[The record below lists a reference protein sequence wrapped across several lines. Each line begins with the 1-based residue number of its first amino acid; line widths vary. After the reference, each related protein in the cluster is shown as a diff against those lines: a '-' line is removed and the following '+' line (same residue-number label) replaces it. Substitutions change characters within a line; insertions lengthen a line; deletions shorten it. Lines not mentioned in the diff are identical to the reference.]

1 MINVATPSE
10 SNIREKEHEE
20 LEENVGNEYS
30 NGASGERS
38 TQGCDPQTGVWL
50 KQIPETPSDISIQRC
65 ATIGTSKIRTTELE
79 REHKY
84 CPQG

>member
-1 MINVATPSE
+1 MINVGSPGD

-20 LEENVGNEYS
+20 LEENVGSECS
-30 NGASGERS
+30 HGA

-50 KQIPETPSDISIQRC
+50 KQIPETPSDISIQKC
-65 ATIGTSKIRTTELE
+65 TTIGTTKIRTTELE